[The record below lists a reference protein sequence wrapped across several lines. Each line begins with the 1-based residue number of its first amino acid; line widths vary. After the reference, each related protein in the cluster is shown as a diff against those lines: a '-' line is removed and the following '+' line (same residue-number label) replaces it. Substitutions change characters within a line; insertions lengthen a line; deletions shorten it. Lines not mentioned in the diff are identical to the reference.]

1 MSLHVD
7 TLFYKVSDTQI
18 NQQSLFTI
26 IYRYDQNTADVAV
39 IPDVILDQFRKD
51 LPKVTTLYTNQTML
65 AAIMETPLLKQ
76 FTFLS
81 DKNELSC

>member
-51 LPKVTTLYTNQTML
+51 LPKVTTLSTNQTML

-76 FTFLS
+76 CTFLS